1 MPDRPSLTAEN
12 RDLFGNRL
20 GRLRRSGIIPANLVV
35 PGSDSVPLQLD
46 EHEMATHLRNLGRGG
61 LVELQMSEK
70 SEVALLQDVDIHPV
84 SLRLQHVVFRHVD
97 LAQSIEVP
105 VGVQFMGEAPADS
118 ISGVFVVYELD
129 IVRVRCL
136 PDDIPHTVTVDVSGL
151 ESPGDA
157 VRIGDLES
165 IDGVEYVDDMEAPLA
180 VVHIER
186 LEEEEEEI
194 EGGLLEMVS
203 DAEGEEEES
212 GDTPSEDADDA

>member
-20 GRLRRSGIIPANLVV
+20 GRLRRSGVVPANLVI
-35 PGSDSVPLQLD
+35 PGSDSVPLQVD

-61 LVELQMSEK
+61 LVELKMADNK
-70 SEVALLQDVDIHPV
+70 EVALLQDVDIHPV
-84 SLRLQHVVFRHVD
+84 SLRLQHVVFRQVD
-97 LAQSIEVP
+97 MEQSIEVP
-105 VGVQFMGEAPADS
+105 VGVEFIGEAPADS

-136 PDDIPHTVTVDVSGL
+136 PDDIPHAVTVDVSEL

-157 VRIGDLES
+157 VRIGNLES
-165 IDGVEYVDDMEAPLA
+165 IDRVEYVDDIEVPLA

-186 LEEEEEEI
+186 LEEEEIEE
-194 EGGLLEMVS
+194 GLLDMVS
-203 DAEGEEEES
+203 DAEGEEEDS
-212 GDTPSEDADDA
+212 ADTPSEGAGDA